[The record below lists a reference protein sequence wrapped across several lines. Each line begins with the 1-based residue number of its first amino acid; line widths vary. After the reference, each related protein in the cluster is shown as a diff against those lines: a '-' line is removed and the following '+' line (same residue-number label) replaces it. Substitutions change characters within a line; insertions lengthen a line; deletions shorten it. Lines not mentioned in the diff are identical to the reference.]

1 MNYFDRVRI
10 INTNSIW
17 DDKEGVVEDINGDI
31 ITVMVDFI
39 PEENKKVRQDFNIVN
54 LEKNLI
60 DLKRKNNY
68 NIIKETTY
76 GKSN

>member
-54 LEKNLI
+54 LEKI
-60 DLKRKNNY
+60 
-68 NIIKETTY
+68 
-76 GKSN
+76 